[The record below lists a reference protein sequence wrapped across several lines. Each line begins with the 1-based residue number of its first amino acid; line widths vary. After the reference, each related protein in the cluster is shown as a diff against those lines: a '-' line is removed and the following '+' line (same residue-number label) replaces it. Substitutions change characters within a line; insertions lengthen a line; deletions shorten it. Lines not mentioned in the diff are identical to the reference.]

1 MDQTAKASWC
11 HSQMTGETP
20 HFHRQVWFKVDLYS
34 SVNLRVLWLVLL
46 EWSNGMGKPWPWFM
60 WLTWLAQV
68 GSKAQHLK
76 DVQMPG
82 HLSHYCQGIVTTP
95 QPLISHCS
103 QRSKVIIHFFH
114 SFDCICW
121 IKIHMTGTLLGTED
135 TAVRKPKSLLH
146 GKNATTWDILQQLSP
161 LDKSLCLSGLSF
173 SNILS

>member
-1 MDQTAKASWC
+1 
-11 HSQMTGETP
+11 
-20 HFHRQVWFKVDLYS
+20 VDLYS

-46 EWSNGMGKPWPWFM
+46 KWSNGMGKPWPWFM

-103 QRSKVIIHFFH
+103 QRSKIMHSFIH

-121 IKIHMTGTLLGTED
+121 IKIHMTGTLLGTENI
-135 TAVRKPKSLLH
+135 AVRKPKSLLH
-146 GKNATTWDILQQLSP
+146 GKKMPQLEIFCSSWVLWTSHFASLGSSFP
-161 LDKSLCLSGLSF
+161 IYWVKELKSAIQESVS
-173 SNILS
+173 I